1 MYDDVYGHSVE
12 EHDLCVSPTTG
23 RLSIALFDMQPVWV
37 ADHNINK
44 QQRFYLPS
52 KKYKRSNISRKGPLP
67 DEELV
72 CEMQ

>member
-37 ADHNINK
+37 ADHKHQQAAKVLLNI
-44 QQRFYLPS
+44 
-52 KKYKRSNISRKGPLP
+52 
-67 DEELV
+67 
-72 CEMQ
+72 

>member
-23 RLSIALFDMQPVWV
+23 RSSIALFGMQPVWV

-44 QQRFYLPS
+44 QQRFYLTS
-52 KKYKRSNISRKGPLP
+52 KKYKTFPETALCLMKNVFEKCN
-67 DEELV
+67 E
-72 CEMQ
+72 